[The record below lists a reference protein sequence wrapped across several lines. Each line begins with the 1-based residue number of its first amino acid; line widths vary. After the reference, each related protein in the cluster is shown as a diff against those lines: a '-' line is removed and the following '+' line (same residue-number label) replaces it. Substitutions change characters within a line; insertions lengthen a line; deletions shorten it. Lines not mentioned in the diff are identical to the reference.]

1 MPRPL
6 WILIIGMTLNVTAS
20 SFLWPLNTIYLHD
33 QLGKSLSVAG
43 LVLLFNALASVAGNL
58 CGGGFFDKLGGY
70 KTVLIGVLITLVSA
84 IGISINHEFI
94 SYTIFLTISG
104 FGTGMVFP
112 AIFAMAG
119 SVWKEGGRRSFNAI
133 YVGQNLGVAIGSA
146 LGGVI
151 ASYSFDYVFIANT
164 FMYVLFFLV
173 VIFGFR
179 GIQSDAVMQT
189 SVIEEQKTK
198 TPYKQLYPLLV
209 LCIGYFL
216 CWVGYVQWLSTI
228 SAYTQEIGISLKQYS
243 LLWTINGAMIVLAQ
257 PLLALAIKWFV
268 KTLKAQLI
276 FGMLTFVLSFAV
288 AAKSTGFEGFL
299 TAMVILTIG
308 EMFVWPAVP
317 AVAAGLAI
325 KGKEGFYQGIVNSTG
340 TAGRM
345 IGPMLGGFLVDTKGI
360 NTMFIVLSVFILLAI
375 VTVFLYEMMAKKA
388 LQQNKISI

>member
-43 LVLLFNALASVAGNL
+43 LVLLFNALASVVGNL

-360 NTMFIVLSVFILLAI
+360 NTMFSVLSVFILLAI

>member
-43 LVLLFNALASVAGNL
+43 LVLLFNALATVVGNL

-70 KTVLIGVLITLVSA
+70 KTVFIGGLITLVSA

-94 SYTIFLTISG
+94 PYTIFLTISG

-164 FMYVLFFLV
+164 FMYILFFLV

-179 GIQSDAVMQT
+179 RIQSDAVMQT

-216 CWVGYVQWLSTI
+216 CWIGYVQWLSTI

-257 PLLALAIKWFV
+257 PLLALAIKWFA

-317 AVAAGLAI
+317 AVAAALAI

-345 IGPMLGGFLVDTKGI
+345 IGPLLGGFLVDTKGI

-388 LQQNKISI
+388 LQQSQISI